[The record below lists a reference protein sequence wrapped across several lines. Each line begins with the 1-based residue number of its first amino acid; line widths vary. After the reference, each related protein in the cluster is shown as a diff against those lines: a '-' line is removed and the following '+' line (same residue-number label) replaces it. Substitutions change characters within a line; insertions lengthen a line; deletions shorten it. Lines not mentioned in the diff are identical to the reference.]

1 VIHYRRDGIRHLKK
15 RKTLY
20 KIQGQEPIHQK
31 YRAKESTRRHNPKE
45 KQKQIMN
52 KNKVKTLCK

>member
-1 VIHYRRDGIRHLKK
+1 LRGEDGIRLLKK
-15 RKTLY
+15 KKNPVY
-20 KIQGQEPIHQK
+20 KNQGQEPIHRK

-45 KQKQIMN
+45 KQKQTMN